1 MKMCSLTHQ
10 IPQVMDI
17 NPTSCLSSYKLSSD
31 LSKTTSLHSMIHVYK
46 MLLKLCIHN
55 YATSFGLVNGVNGI
69 FEAST
74 THTNKTI
81 IQILFQNFKI
91 GTLTKDFFVI
101 INIRTLNQNE
111 HQLNLSSKI

>member
-1 MKMCSLTHQ
+1 MEKQNEDVFTNTS
-10 IPQVMDI
+10 

-31 LSKTTSLHSMIHVYK
+31 PSKTTSLHFMIHIYI
-46 MLLKLCIHN
+46 MSIKLCIDN
-55 YATSFGLVNGVNGI
+55 YATSFDLVNITNGI

-91 GTLTKDFFVI
+91 GTLSKKKK
-101 INIRTLNQNE
+101 LSL
-111 HQLNLSSKI
+111 QL